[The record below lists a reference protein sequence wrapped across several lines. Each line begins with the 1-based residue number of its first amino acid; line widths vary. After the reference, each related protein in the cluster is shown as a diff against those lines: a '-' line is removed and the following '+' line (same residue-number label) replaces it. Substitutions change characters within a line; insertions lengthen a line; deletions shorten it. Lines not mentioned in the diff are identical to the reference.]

1 MGTAKDRGTTLT
13 GIAVFLSLVTGGV
26 ALVAGLFCIILQL
39 DFTGAG
45 ACFIAASL
53 GFGLTANAMLRS

>member
-26 ALVAGLFCIILQL
+26 ALVAGLSCIILRF

-45 ACFIAASL
+45 ACFVAAAL
-53 GFGLTANAMLRS
+53 AFGLTANAMLRS